1 MSTGVDFE
9 SLLRGL
15 HGSLVSSGQVQAV
28 TEQFSALDTDMERVQ
43 FLMKMPES
51 GPLQQVTGGGPP
63 RSAAASEQLRADGNA
78 CFGRGEHTAALRLY
92 SQAAQ
97 CSPAG
102 SPQLS
107 LALANRSAALFQ
119 LGRYGPCEEAVQQ
132 ALQHGYP
139 REMRYKLHERLGEAR
154 RRQGDGAGAERAFCA
169 ALAAARSAPLDARR
183 RKQLLVRLDGLV
195 CRSAADRVKRLL
207 ETGQEGELQP
217 EQTEHSDQNRE
228 RERTQKQ
235 GEQTEQ
241 RKDEQKQSSGTK
253 RRREERK
260 SPSPSVPQL
269 PPLSHGPSEVVPAAS
284 AAVDL
289 VVTQEKGRMLVANR
303 DLSPGDVVIVEPA
316 LCSAT
321 LPDSWATHCYQCC
334 ARLQETVPCLSCS
347 SVRFCSEACRTA
359 AADQHVLECGLL
371 ERLLELDVGPM
382 ALLALRLVAA
392 AGPERL
398 RRQRLGRPGDTTGS
412 GGEGCS
418 PGQLDAARGL
428 VGHTKQRSVA
438 DLFRRTATAVCLA
451 CLLYSQRGDSSTR
464 IENSR
469 NENGE
474 TTQRE
479 NGTSEQ
485 SSVREENDVSKEGSD
500 LEETAAALLHYLQS
514 LPCNAHEIS
523 EQVVRGEEAEL
534 REVGAAVYPSVSL
547 LNHSCDPNV
556 LRVSHGTACVVR
568 VIQPVPAGGELLDNY
583 GFHWAVQG
591 WTERQAALRGQYFF
605 DCRCRA
611 CTEDWAP
618 HMDLPE
624 KEYFLCDLCDA
635 PPIYCYHE
643 KDASKVE
650 AFTRSRR
657 AFMKAMERRKQRGG
671 TADDVEALVNHMR
684 VMQRVIAKPSR
695 EFNNCQEAVKL
706 HFFAEGNSYQ
716 ELAEKQPTAKSM
728 LKEAGTTETLN
739 CIERLY
745 GKNKR
750 ITA

>member
-1 MSTGVDFE
+1 
-9 SLLRGL
+9 
-15 HGSLVSSGQVQAV
+15 
-28 TEQFSALDTDMERVQ
+28 MERVQ

-51 GPLQQVTGGGPP
+51 GPLQ
-63 RSAAASEQLRADGNA
+63 
-78 CFGRGEHTAALRLY
+78 
-92 SQAAQ
+92 
-97 CSPAG
+97 
-102 SPQLS
+102 QLS

-154 RRQGDGAGAERAFCA
+154 RRQGD
-169 ALAAARSAPLDARR
+169 
-183 RKQLLVRLDGLV
+183 
-195 CRSAADRVKRLL
+195 ADRVKRLL

-217 EQTEHSDQNRE
+217 EQTEHPDQKRE

-392 AGPERL
+392 AGPEQAAAAAAGAARRYHRVWRRGLL
-398 RRQRLGRPGDTTGS
+398 RR
-412 GGEGCS
+412 
-418 PGQLDAARGL
+418 
-428 VGHTKQRSVA
+428 
-438 DLFRRTATAVCLA
+438 
-451 CLLYSQRGDSSTR
+451 
-464 IENSR
+464 
-469 NENGE
+469 
-474 TTQRE
+474 
-479 NGTSEQ
+479 
-485 SSVREENDVSKEGSD
+485 
-500 LEETAAALLHYLQS
+500 
-514 LPCNAHEIS
+514 
-523 EQVVRGEEAEL
+523 
-534 REVGAAVYPSVSL
+534 
-547 LNHSCDPNV
+547 
-556 LRVSHGTACVVR
+556 HGTACVVR

-657 AFMKAMERRKQRGG
+657 AFLKAMERRKQRGG
-671 TADDVEALVNHMR
+671 TVDDVEALVNHLR
-684 VMQRVIAKPSR
+684 VMQRVVAKPSR

-716 ELAEKQPTAKSM
+716 ELAETQPTAKSM